1 MKKCRLYKEDI
12 FSIICISILGLIGLG
27 LTILFIYLYHTY
39 NNITTNVLCAIFSLI
54 YMEFVVVLICIRE
67 KESLLNTLKVS
78 VFLPLIYIVIVFV
91 FLVIVGLKP
100 IFENPQVILNCLMWT
115 IYSMPAFIIVIA
127 LIILCI
133 LGM

>member
-12 FSIICISILGLIGLG
+12 LSIICISILGLIGLG

-54 YMEFVVVLICIRE
+54 YMEFVVVLISIRE

-91 FLVIVGLKP
+91 FLFIVGLKP
-100 IFENPQVILNCLMWT
+100 ILENPQVILNCLMWT

-127 LIILCI
+127 VVIFCL

>member
-39 NNITTNVLCAIFSLI
+39 NDITTNVLCAIFSLI
-54 YMEFVVVLICIRE
+54 YMEFVVVLICNRE
-67 KESLLNTLKVS
+67 KESLLNTLKVA
-78 VFLPLIYIVIVFV
+78 VFLPVIYIFIVFII
-91 FLVIVGLKP
+91 LVILGLKP
-100 IFENPQVILNCLMWT
+100 IIENSIMILNCLMWT

-127 LIILCI
+127 VIILCL

>member
-1 MKKCRLYKEDI
+1 MKKCRLFKEDI
-12 FSIICISILGLIGLG
+12 LSIICISILGLIGLG

-54 YMEFVVVLICIRE
+54 YMEFVVVLISIRE

-91 FLVIVGLKP
+91 FLFIVGLKP
-100 IFENPQVILNCLMWT
+100 ILENPQVILNCLMWT

-127 LIILCI
+127 VVIFCL

>member
-54 YMEFVVVLICIRE
+54 YMEFVVLLICIRE
-67 KESLLNTLKVS
+67 KESLLNTLKVA
-78 VFLPLIYIVIVFV
+78 VFLPVIYIFIVFV
-91 FLVIVGLKP
+91 FLVILGLEP
-100 IFENPQVILNCLMWT
+100 IIENPIMLLNCLMWT

-127 LIILCI
+127 ILILCL

>member
-1 MKKCRLYKEDI
+1 MKKCRLFKEDI
-12 FSIICISILGLIGLG
+12 LSIICISILGLIGLG

-54 YMEFVVVLICIRE
+54 YMEFVVVLISIRE

-91 FLVIVGLKP
+91 FLFIVGLKP
-100 IFENPQVILNCLMWT
+100 ILENPQVILNCLMWT

-127 LIILCI
+127 VVILCL

>member
-1 MKKCRLYKEDI
+1 MKKCRLFKEDI
-12 FSIICISILGLIGLG
+12 LSIICISILGLIGLG

-67 KESLLNTLKVS
+67 KESLLNTLKVA

-100 IFENPQVILNCLMWT
+100 ILENPQVILNCLMWT

-127 LIILCI
+127 VIILCL

>member
-39 NNITTNVLCAIFSLI
+39 NDITTNVLCAVFSLI
-54 YMEFVVVLICIRE
+54 YMEFVVLLICIKE
-67 KESLLNTLKVS
+67 KESLLNTLKVA
-78 VFLPLIYIVIVFV
+78 VFLPVIYILIVFIV
-91 FLVIVGLKP
+91 LVILGLGP
-100 IFENPQVILNCLMWT
+100 IIENPIMLLNCLMWT

-127 LIILCI
+127 VVILCL

>member
-78 VFLPLIYIVIVFV
+78 IFLPLIYIVIVFV

-115 IYSMPAFIIVIA
+115 IYSMPAFIIVVA
-127 LIILCI
+127 ILVLFL

>member
-54 YMEFVVVLICIRE
+54 YMEFVVVLICNRE
-67 KESLLNTLKVS
+67 KESLLNTLKVA
-78 VFLPLIYIVIVFV
+78 VFLPVIYIFIVFIV
-91 FLVIVGLKP
+91 LVILGLEP
-100 IFENPQVILNCLMWT
+100 IIENPIMLLNCLMWT
-115 IYSMPAFIIVIA
+115 IYSMPAFIIVVA
-127 LIILCI
+127 ILVLCL

>member
-1 MKKCRLYKEDI
+1 MKKCRLFKEDI
-12 FSIICISILGLIGLG
+12 LSIICISILGLIGLG

-54 YMEFVVVLICIRE
+54 YMEFVVVLISIRE

-91 FLVIVGLKP
+91 FLFIVGLKP
-100 IFENPQVILNCLMWT
+100 ILENPQVILNCLMWT
-115 IYSMPAFIIVIA
+115 IYSMPAFIIVVAI
-127 LIILCI
+127 LILCL